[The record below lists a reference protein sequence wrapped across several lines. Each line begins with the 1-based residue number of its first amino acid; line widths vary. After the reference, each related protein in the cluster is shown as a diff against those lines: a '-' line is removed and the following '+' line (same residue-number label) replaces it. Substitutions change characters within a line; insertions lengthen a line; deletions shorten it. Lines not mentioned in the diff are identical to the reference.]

1 MKLSNFIY
9 FFAIFLLGVLP
20 LKADSVDR
28 KNIVLI
34 ICDDLNDYI
43 EGLGGHPQAITPN
56 IKQLAHEGISFTNAH
71 SNNPVCA
78 PSRSSFLTGIYPHTS
93 KNLFWAK
100 WYENP
105 VLKNSKTIMEFFKDA
120 GYYVAG
126 TGKIMHH
133 HLPDVWTEYKNKANY
148 GPFASKNKKW
158 TAHPSVPKP
167 FGDIGAIDGSFAP
180 LEDIPYADDDDPSS
194 GWISGKW
201 NRDGPVPFKINL
213 TTGERDLTPD
223 EENAKWAANWLKE
236 NSSLEQPFFL
246 AVGFIRPHTPL
257 HVPQKYFDKYPLDT
271 LKLPTILEND
281 SNDTLLQTVLK
292 RTTKGY
298 KYYDMLCESYGD
310 RKTALLKFTQAYL
323 ASVSFVDDCVGEILK
338 SIKANHL
345 SDDTIIVFTSDHG
358 WSMGQKDF
366 LFKNS
371 PWDESTRVPLII
383 KDPNNHHAGATI
395 SKPVSLIDIY
405 PTLVDLTNINE
416 DNRKNE
422 YGAFLDGFS
431 LRSFIENPLNEKWE
445 GPDYALTMVF
455 SGEQSLNPIK
465 PHEKKNPAYQHWS
478 LRFENWRYIR
488 YNTGA
493 EELYHIKKD
502 PREWNNIADKNPSLT
517 QKFKSDLE
525 AALKQELFTLKK

>member
-405 PTLVDLTNINE
+405 PTLVDLTDINE

-422 YGAFLDGFS
+422 YGASLDGFS

>member
-1 MKLSNFIY
+1 
-9 FFAIFLLGVLP
+9 
-20 LKADSVDR
+20 
-28 KNIVLI
+28 
-34 ICDDLNDYI
+34 
-43 EGLGGHPQAITPN
+43 
-56 IKQLAHEGISFTNAH
+56 
-71 SNNPVCA
+71 
-78 PSRSSFLTGIYPHTS
+78 
-93 KNLFWAK
+93 
-100 WYENP
+100 
-105 VLKNSKTIMEFFKDA
+105 
-120 GYYVAG
+120 
-126 TGKIMHH
+126 
-133 HLPDVWTEYKNKANY
+133 
-148 GPFASKNKKW
+148 
-158 TAHPSVPKP
+158 
-167 FGDIGAIDGSFAP
+167 
-180 LEDIPYADDDDPSS
+180 
-194 GWISGKW
+194 
-201 NRDGPVPFKINL
+201 VPFKINL

-383 KDPNNHHAGATI
+383 RDPNNHHAGATI

-405 PTLVDLTNINE
+405 PTLVDLTDINE

-422 YGAFLDGFS
+422 YGASLDGFS

-517 QKFKSDLE
+517 KNSKVI
-525 AALKQELFTLKK
+525 

>member
-201 NRDGPVPFKINL
+201 NKDGPVPFKINL

-405 PTLVDLTNINE
+405 PTLVDLTDINE

-422 YGAFLDGFS
+422 YGASLDGFS

>member
-1 MKLSNFIY
+1 MKLTNFIY
-9 FFAIFLLGVLP
+9 LFAIFLLGVLP
-20 LKADSVDR
+20 LKADSVDQ

-56 IKQLAHEGISFTNAH
+56 IKQLAQEGISFTNAH

-105 VLKNSKTIMEFFKDA
+105 VLKNSKTIMEYFKDA

-133 HLPDVWTEYKNKANY
+133 HLPDVWTEYENKTNY
-148 GPFASKNKKW
+148 GPYVLKDKKW
-158 TAHPSVPKP
+158 SSHPSVPKP
-167 FGDIGAIDGSFAP
+167 FSNIGAIDGSYAA
-180 LEDIPYADDDDPSS
+180 LENIPYANDGDPSS
-194 GWISGKW
+194 GWVSGKF
-201 NRDGPVPFKINL
+201 NKDGQVPFKIDPS
-213 TTGERDLTPD
+213 TGERDLIPD
-223 EENAKWAANWLKE
+223 EENAKWASDWLKD
-236 NSSLEQPFFL
+236 NSDLEQPFFL
-246 AVGFIRPHTPL
+246 AIGFVRPHTPL
-257 HVPQKYFDKYPLDT
+257 HVPQKYFDKYPLET
-271 LKLPTILEND
+271 LELPTILEND
-281 SNDTLLQTVLK
+281 SDDTLLQTVLK
-292 RTTKGY
+292 KTTKGY
-298 KYYDMLCESYGD
+298 RYYDMICESYGD

-323 ASVSFVDDCVGEILK
+323 ASVSFVDDCVGEILR
-338 SIKANHL
+338 SIKTNNL
-345 SDDTIIVFTSDHG
+345 SDNTIVVFTSDHG

-383 KDPNNHHAGATI
+383 KDPSNNNKGYTI
-395 SKPVSLIDIY
+395 SNAVSLIDIY
-405 PTLVDLTNINE
+405 PTLVDMVDLE
-416 DNRKNE
+416 DDNRKNE
-422 YGAFLDGFS
+422 NGALLDGYS
-431 LRSFIENPLNEKWE
+431 LKPFIEDPLNAKWE
-445 GPDYALTMVF
+445 GPDFALTMIF

-478 LRFENWRYIR
+478 LRFDNWRYIR
-488 YNTGA
+488 YNTGV
-493 EELYHIKKD
+493 EELYNIVKD
-502 PREWNNIADKNPSLT
+502 PREWYNIAYKNPILT

-525 AALKQELFTLKK
+525 TTLKQKLFTLKK

>member
-78 PSRSSFLTGIYPHTS
+78 PSRSSFLTGIYPHPS

-405 PTLVDLTNINE
+405 PTLVDLTDINE

-422 YGAFLDGFS
+422 YGASLDGFS